1 MTDRAMPRCPRCG
14 ATPATAFACDL
25 CAACLL
31 TQALSP
37 TDEPCPYQV
46 LAPIAEDARRTTY
59 LAQSLTGSR
68 GHVSLEI
75 YRAGEDTRA
84 ILSRYA
90 RWKPTLDAF
99 VHSHV
104 SRLLDVGV
112 TADGR
117 VFAAS
122 EYAPGWPLTSIDAR
136 MPPTSP
142 ARVELARQV
151 VAAIGAAHEI
161 GLAHWNL
168 AASQVRCSMAPAPNA
183 TILGLGAGLVVDG
196 ADPCREPDLVGLVSL
211 VRGLG
216 IPLPE
221 ATYES
226 AASVA
231 HAIDP

>member
-14 ATPATAFACDL
+14 AASATALACDL

-46 LAPIAEDARRTTY
+46 LAPIAEDARRTIY
-59 LAQSLTGSR
+59 LAQSLAGSR
-68 GHVSLEI
+68 RYVSLEI

-90 RWKPTLDAF
+90 RWKPTIDAF
-99 VHSHV
+99 VQLHV
-104 SRLLDVGV
+104 NRLLDVGV

-117 VFAAS
+117 VFVAS
-122 EYAPGWPLTSIDAR
+122 EYVPGWPLTSIDAR
-136 MPPTSP
+136 LPPASP
-142 ARVELARQV
+142 ARVELARQM
-151 VAAIGAAHEI
+151 VAAIGAAHDA
-161 GLAHWNL
+161 GLAHLNL
-168 AASQVRCSMAPAPNA
+168 SASHVWCSMTPAPLA
-183 TILGLGAGLVVDG
+183 TVLGLGASLVIDG
-196 ADPCREPDLVGLVSL
+196 GEPCRESDLLVLVRL

-216 IPLPE
+216 VSLPA

-226 AASVA
+226 AAAVA